1 MIVDAGKMRALVRRG
16 TVELASR
23 ELPRPAEGEV
33 LVAVKSAGICRTD
46 VYVADGALAV
56 EEPRV
61 LGHEA
66 AGVVA
71 SAHERFA
78 VGTRVAINPVLAR
91 DRMLG
96 VDLDGTFA
104 EYACVPAS
112 AVHRVPE
119 ALSWQAAAMAEPVA
133 AALGVLRAPID
144 RRGRGAVFG
153 AGRIADLLVR
163 VLETAGFEPQRWEHV
178 EEAPRDLDW
187 VVEARASSLDAMIRA
202 LRPGGTLVLKSRP
215 PSPVALDVALAV
227 RREITI
233 AARGWG
239 SFDEAVEWLA
249 TGRVRVDDLVG
260 EIFPLERFEDA
271 FEAARAGERRKVFF
285 TMER

>member
-1 MIVDAGKMRALVRRG
+1 MTGARAIVDAANMRALVRRG

-23 ELPRPAEGEV
+23 ETPRPGPGEV
-33 LVAVKSAGICRTD
+33 LVAVRRAGICRTD

-56 EEPRV
+56 DEPRV

-66 AGVVA
+66 AGVALGV
-71 SAHERFA
+71 
-78 VGTRVAINPVLAR
+78 RVAINPVLAR
-91 DRMLG
+91 EAMLG
-96 VDLDGTFA
+96 VEVDGAFA
-104 EYACVPAS
+104 DYVCVPAT
-112 AVHRVPE
+112 AVHRVPD
-119 ALSWQAAAMAEPVA
+119 ALSWEAAAMAEPVA

-153 AGRIADLLVR
+153 SGRIADLLVR
-163 VLETAGFEPQRWEHV
+163 VLESAGFAPRRWEHL
-178 EEAPRDLDW
+178 EDAPSDLDW

-227 RREITI
+227 RREVTI

-260 EIFPLERFEDA
+260 EVFPLERFADA